1 MKEEHRER
9 EREWEEIGW
18 QSRGPQQR
26 YTRDPDIRAVLNGLS
41 CLVGHN
47 EDNW

>member
-1 MKEEHRER
+1 MAVK
-9 EREWEEIGW
+9 G
-18 QSRGPQQR
+18 SATAS
-26 YTRDPDIRAVLNGLS
+26 TRDPDIRAVLNGLR